1 MVVIEPENPEGGTI
15 MPLPYLP
22 KQGITGSIDSPFCGN
37 RKCEPEYGENCSSCP
52 KDCYPCCGD
61 GSCRGDETCDT
72 CPQDCCPNP
81 DPDDP
86 CKNVKCPSDG
96 YIGDPYCKNGDL
108 YQIYRDYY
116 CENGE
121 CKYTDTEKKIKDCEE
136 GCNNG
141 CVVEPPPSTPPPK
154 DSDGDGVPDYRDNC
168 PTIKNRNQW
177 DTDGDGVGDMCDFC
191 LTLDGR
197 TGKGNGCPCDLKM
210 KSEVEKMAEGLR
222 HEAEIYE
229 KGAKLG
235 WIFGVIC
242 GAHAIGSSEVTVDE
256 FEAAKETREQAHF
269 LEVSA
274 ERWDDGC

>member
-1 MVVIEPENPEGGTI
+1 

-22 KQGITGSIDSPFCGN
+22 KRGITGSIDSPFCGN
-37 RKCEPEYGENCSSCP
+37 GKCEPEYGENCSSCP

-81 DPDDP
+81 NPDDP

-96 YIGDPYCKNGDL
+96 YIGNPYCKNGDL

-210 KSEVEKMAEGLR
+210 KSELEKMAEGLR

>member
-1 MVVIEPENPEGGTI
+1 
-15 MPLPYLP
+15 
-22 KQGITGSIDSPFCGN
+22 
-37 RKCEPEYGENCSSCP
+37 
-52 KDCYPCCGD
+52 
-61 GSCRGDETCDT
+61 
-72 CPQDCCPNP
+72 
-81 DPDDP
+81 
-86 CKNVKCPSDG
+86 
-96 YIGDPYCKNGDL
+96 
-108 YQIYRDYY
+108 
-116 CENGE
+116 
-121 CKYTDTEKKIKDCEE
+121 
-136 GCNNG
+136 
-141 CVVEPPPSTPPPK
+141 
-154 DSDGDGVPDYRDNC
+154 
-168 PTIKNRNQW
+168 
-177 DTDGDGVGDMCDFC
+177 

-210 KSEVEKMAEGLR
+210 KSELEKMAEGLR